1 MRKLFVLVLAVAFV
15 LGVASLA
22 PAANKAVQKSSSHR
36 MLGEVVSV
44 DPASHTLTI
53 KETVKGGEAKEVT
66 FNFDEKGKVTVAGK
80 PGKLDDVKPGD
91 SVTVRYTEKDG
102 NKIAQDLHVAK
113 PAAAKAASK

>member
-1 MRKLFVLVLAVAFV
+1 MRKLFVVALAAVCV
-15 LGVASLA
+15 LGVASLSL
-22 PAANKAVQKSSSHR
+22 AADKAVQKNASHR

-44 DPASHTLTI
+44 DPVGHTFTI

-66 FNFDEKGKVTVAGK
+66 FTFDQKGKVMVAGK
-80 PGKLDDVKPGD
+80 PGKLDDLKSGD

>member
-1 MRKLFVLVLAVAFV
+1 MKKLFVLTLAAVCV
-15 LGVASLA
+15 LGLASLSM
-22 PAANKAVQKSSSHR
+22 AAEKTVQKNASHR

-44 DPASHTLTI
+44 DAVGHSFTI

-80 PGKLDDVKPGD
+80 PGKLDDLKAGD

-102 NKIAQDLHVAK
+102 NKIAQELHVAK
-113 PAAAKAASK
+113 PAAAKASSK